1 MTLDDENLHYISIKP
16 IGKWSR
22 VKIMKQLLII
32 YHTMTG
38 GSLQMALAALLGASQ
53 ESGVIARLAQASI
66 ITPDALRRAD
76 GYIFVTPE
84 NLGSMS
90 GMMKDLFDRCYYH
103 VLDSLNGRPCAVM
116 VCAGSDGQG
125 AVRQFDRILQGLRLK
140 QVLPAYIV
148 ITHAQTQAAISSPK
162 RLKAEDQ
169 EACQRIG
176 ETLAIGMASAI
187 F

>member
-1 MTLDDENLHYISIKP
+1 
-16 IGKWSR
+16 
-22 VKIMKQLLII
+22 MKRLLII

-38 GSLQMALAALLGASQ
+38 GSLQMAHSAQTGAQQETEVSTTLIHASRVTPEALLA
-53 ESGVIARLAQASI
+53 
-66 ITPDALRRAD
+66 AD
-76 GYIFVTPE
+76 GYLFVSPE

-90 GMMKDLFDRCYYH
+90 GIMKDMFDRCYYP
-103 VLDSLNGRPCAVM
+103 VLDKLNGRPCAVM

-140 QVLPAYIV
+140 QVLPANIV

-162 RLKAEDQ
+162 QLTQQDRET
-169 EACQRIG
+169 CHRIG
-176 ETLAIGMASAI
+176 ETLAIGMANAI